1 MRLYSN
7 LIVTGLV
14 AASATAYDEVVSS
27 LRTRI
32 IRPELMD
39 DAPEADVVPCLRDL
53 VRINRRLGGH
63 GVLLRMLDSVVRPA
77 DEFTLLD
84 VGAATGDT
92 AAAIAGSFPG
102 ASVISLDRDLF
113 HVSGGRGTR
122 VCADGFRLPFRSR
135 AVDFV
140 FCSLFLHHFED
151 ERVVEFF
158 REAARV
164 AGRAVLVSD
173 LERRLAPFMFLPATR
188 WLFRWCDLTIHDG
201 RISVAAGFRSGEL
214 LRLANRAG
222 LGEAR
227 ERIHR
232 PAFRVSLVAPVNGA
246 MASQ

>member
-1 MRLYSN
+1 
-7 LIVTGLV
+7 
-14 AASATAYDEVVSS
+14 
-27 LRTRI
+27 
-32 IRPELMD
+32 MD
-39 DAPEADVVPCLRDL
+39 DAPEAEVVPCLRDL
-53 VRINRRLGGH
+53 VRINRWFGGH
-63 GVLLRMLDSVVRPA
+63 GVLLRMLRSMVRPV

-102 ASVISLDRDLF
+102 ARVISLDRDYL
-113 HVSGGRGTR
+113 HVSNGRGNR
-122 VCADGFRLPFRSR
+122 ICGDGFRLPFRSR

-164 AGRAVLVSD
+164 AARAVLISD
-173 LERRLAPFMFLPATR
+173 LERRLAPYVFLPATR
-188 WLFRWCDLTIHDG
+188 WLFRWCDLTVHDG

-214 LRLANRAG
+214 LRLAKQAG
-222 LGEAR
+222 FREAR
-227 ERIHR
+227 EKIHR

-246 MASQ
+246 AGTK